1 MLNQGNTVPIFL
13 LWQTEEK
20 LLGKAILKEKIKD
33 GYNFILDDLYD
44 VMEEGNLKIPESL
57 TPVYSFQRW
66 RVQFIECTP
75 LGSQSIKVGDI
86 RAYNIRYIH
95 NIGISRSSEKKEDSD
110 DNYIIKDKFLT
121 IGGIEVF

>member
-57 TPVYSFQRW
+57 TPVYSFQR
-66 RVQFIECTP
+66 
-75 LGSQSIKVGDI
+75 
-86 RAYNIRYIH
+86 
-95 NIGISRSSEKKEDSD
+95 
-110 DNYIIKDKFLT
+110 
-121 IGGIEVF
+121 